1 MLLGM
6 LKGAVGRSR
15 ADLLVLAEE
24 AAAAELLH
32 ARQQRLGRQ
41 PRAAAA
47 ALLVRL
53 PRRRLA

>member
-1 MLLGM
+1 MLE
-6 LKGAVGRSR
+6 GAVGRSC
-15 ADLLVLAEE
+15 ADLLVLGEE

-32 ARQQRLGRQ
+32 ARQQRVGGQ

-53 PRRRLA
+53 SGRRLA